1 MMLNSGEGGRRKA
14 ECGWLFAAVA
24 WLFVFGTGLH
34 AGEFKQ
40 AVEPR
45 AFSFPADHASHPG
58 YQTEWW
64 YATGNV
70 KDTAGNEYGY
80 QFTIFRR
87 AVDVKSAAERGRKSA
102 WAMDD
107 FYVGH
112 AAISDIT
119 NKKFYCE
126 ELYARGSAGIS
137 GATQVGEVKDTSSP
151 IRVWLNDWEMLHTS
165 AGWSVKARFGSNVMD
180 LELKETS
187 APFLNGKTSEE
198 GLSRKGPKAGQASYY
213 YSVAGLQTRGTL
225 TINGVKRE
233 IASGV
238 SWLDREWGSNQ
249 LSENQAGWDWFSLQF
264 DDGSALMLYYLRY
277 KDGTVEPASSGTFV
291 TKDGI
296 RTHIDLNEMTFTRGR
311 AWTSPFSGGRYTLGW
326 TIEIPKLK
334 LSINVDAAQDD
345 QEVKSTRFSKIY
357 YYEGSIRANGTREG
371 RAIKGDGY
379 LEITG
384 PPGQEE
390 RGGRGIGGL
399 L

>member
-1 MMLNSGEGGRRKA
+1 MKHRRQKAKGGRQA
-14 ECGWLFAAVA
+14 TALLLLACFCFSLSAS
-24 WLFVFGTGLH
+24 
-34 AGEFKQ
+34 EFKQ

-45 AFSFPADHASHPG
+45 AFQFPQDHASHPG

-70 KDTAGNEYGY
+70 KDSSGKEFGY
-80 QFTIFRR
+80 QFTLFRR
-87 AVDVKSAAERGRKSA
+87 AVDPQSAAERGRRSA

-112 AAISDIT
+112 AAISDLS

-137 GATQVGEVKDTSSP
+137 GATKIDEVKDASSP
-151 IRVWLNDWEMLHTS
+151 IRVWLNDWEIIRT
-165 AGWSVKARFGSNVMD
+165 ANGWTIKARFGSNAMD
-180 LELKETS
+180 LQLTES
-187 APFLNGKTSEE
+187 APFFLNGKSGEE

-213 YSVAGLQTRGTL
+213 YSVPGLQTRGTL
-225 TINGVKRE
+225 TVNGVKHE
-233 IASGV
+233 IAGGL

-249 LSENQAGWDWFSLQF
+249 LSEKQAGWDWFSLQF

-291 TKDGI
+291 TKDGT
-296 RTHIDLNEMTFTRGR
+296 RTHIALDEMQFKRGR
-311 AWTSPFSGGRYTLGW
+311 SWTSPFSGGQYTLGW

-334 LSINVDAAQDD
+334 LALNIDARQDD
-345 QEVKSTRFSKIY
+345 QEVKSNRFSKIY
-357 YYEGSIRANGTREG
+357 YYEGSIKADGTRDG
-371 RAIKGDGY
+371 KTVKGDGY